1 MKHSSKILLNT
12 IALYVKIIFNA
23 LVSIF
28 ATRIVLKQLGEDDY
42 GLYNLI
48 AGTILL
54 LSFLNGSMMIS
65 TQRFMSIAIGEKNL
79 EKLKTIFN
87 ASTYIHIIV
96 SIGIG
101 VILLILQPILF
112 NGILDTGSSNTA
124 TIHIVYDIMI
134 VSSLLTIATIP
145 YSAAINAHEDMH
157 YFAISEIIVI
167 LFRLLAAAAL
177 LVFTDHLLV
186 IYTALMMLSVLIGF
200 ITKYIWCRLKY
211 PECIIKRSLMRD
223 KNAIKEMVGFVGWN
237 TLGSIAVLARNQG
250 VSVILNIFYGVTVNA
265 AYGIANQVNSLV
277 LTFASTLTTV
287 FTPTIIQSKGA
298 GDEKRMIFVALLS
311 SKLSFLLS
319 SIMSLPI
326 LLFLP
331 DILELWL
338 GDYPKYTIPFCYYII
353 IAFLILQLYPG
364 INRLIYATGKIKA
377 YQIIISITI
386 ISVLPIGYILLLC
399 GYTPVSMLKLV
410 AIIQFVT
417 LIETIYYAKK
427 QIGLNSFETIFKY
440 IIPAIL
446 IFTTIMFVSRQFI
459 VSATDSNW
467 SMVMMQIL
475 IIISIYFII
484 YTLIVFNKQEK
495 SLFFNIIN
503 KYIK

>member
-1 MKHSSKILLNT
+1 MRHSSKLLLNT
-12 IALYVKIIFNA
+12 VALYIKILFNA
-23 LVSIF
+23 AVSIF
-28 ATRIVLKQLGEDDY
+28 ATRIVLKQLGEDEY

-65 TQRFMSIAIGEKNL
+65 AQRFMSIAIGEKNQ

-112 NGILDTGSSNTA
+112 SGILDTGSSNTT

-167 LFRLLAAAAL
+167 LFRLIAAAAL
-177 LVFTDHLLV
+177 LVFTNHLLV
-186 IYTALMMLSVLIGF
+186 IYTALMMLSVFIGF
-200 ITKYIWCRLKY
+200 ITKYIWCKLKY
-211 PECIIKRSLMRD
+211 PECVIKRSLMRD
-223 KNAIKEMVGFVGWN
+223 KSVIKEMVGFVGWN

-250 VSVILNIFYGVTVNA
+250 VAVILNIFYGVTVNA

-298 GDEKRMIFVALLS
+298 GDEKRMTTVALLS

-319 SIMSLPI
+319 SIMAIPL

-331 DILELWL
+331 DILHLWL
-338 GDYPKYTIPFCYYII
+338 GKYPEYTTIFCHYII
-353 IAFLILQLYPG
+353 ITFLILQLYPG

-377 YQIIISITI
+377 YQIVISITLSSSLPLGYLFLKMGYSPETI
-386 ISVLPIGYILLLC
+386 LAIVMFLQFITLLETVYYAHKQVSLNLYDTIVKYILPAIVLIVATLLISGKYTTSILEGGWLSVLGQI
-399 GYTPVSMLKLV
+399 
-410 AIIQFVT
+410 A
-417 LIETIYYAKK
+417 LIECIYIVLYMLL
-427 QIGLNSFETIFKY
+427 ILNKEERNK
-440 IIPAIL
+440 
-446 IFTTIMFVSRQFI
+446 FI
-459 VSATDSNW
+459 KVLH
-467 SMVMMQIL
+467 IR
-475 IIISIYFII
+475 
-484 YTLIVFNKQEK
+484 
-495 SLFFNIIN
+495 
-503 KYIK
+503 